1 MGIVVPKYGHSSVE
15 RNKLKRRLREL
26 ARRQLLT
33 VAASCDVLVRA
44 RREAYRAP
52 FDGLRADVD
61 SLAAQLT

>member
-1 MGIVVPKYGHSSVE
+1 VVPKYGHTSVE

-44 RREAYRAP
+44 RREAYQAP
-52 FDGLRADVD
+52 FDRLQGDVEYV
-61 SLAAQLT
+61 AGQLT